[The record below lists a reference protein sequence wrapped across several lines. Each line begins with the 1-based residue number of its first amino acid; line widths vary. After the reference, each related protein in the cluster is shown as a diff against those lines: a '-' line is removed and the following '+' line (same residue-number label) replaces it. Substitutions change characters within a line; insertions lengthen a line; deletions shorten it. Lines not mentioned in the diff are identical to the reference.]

1 MGKVYTR
8 FQTKNG
14 AKTLLFGAAHT
25 YMAYIRE
32 YRLPRITVGP
42 CGLVLANSKVNK
54 VTPLFFIK
62 TIKHF
67 LLKQSNNLAEL
78 LARKCGALAI
88 KLYLFARALFHFFSE
103 GGALSSNYGFHFV
116 WRPYYSSGS
125 SALHLKTFTFAVS
138 YHISG
143 FNGLTILSTAFRAGT
158 YNSFLGR
165 TTRFK

>member
-14 AKTLLFGAAHT
+14 AKTILFGAAHT

-32 YRLPRITVGP
+32 YPPRITVGP
-42 CGLVLANSKVNK
+42 CGLVLSNSKVYQ
-54 VTPLFFIK
+54 VTPLFF
-62 TIKHF
+62 
-67 LLKQSNNLAEL
+67 
-78 LARKCGALAI
+78 
-88 KLYLFARALFHFFSE
+88 
-103 GGALSSNYGFHFV
+103 
-116 WRPYYSSGS
+116 YY
-125 SALHLKTFTFAVS
+125 

-143 FNGLTILSTAFRAGT
+143 FNSPTIISTAFRAGT